1 MATMPLPKYAKL
13 TSDISTDTWL
23 IVTMGYYVSAEALAA
38 AKSVEGRQ
46 QGDDIT
52 RRCSACVGHRIG
64 VIERPNE
71 RFWWIQG
78 Q

>member
-1 MATMPLPKYAKL
+1 
-13 TSDISTDTWL
+13 
-23 IVTMGYYVSAEALAA
+23 MGYYVSAEALAA

-52 RRCSACVGHRIG
+52 RRCSAGVGHRTG
-64 VIERPNE
+64 VIERPKE